1 MPEPA
6 DRLLP
11 DDPIIA
17 VVKVLPKGGV
27 QLPPEVRERLGM
39 KPGTKLIALA
49 AEGAVIMRRADVVLE
64 RRASRGIMGRL
75 RSVFTQVP
83 ISDAE

>member
-1 MPEPA
+1 M
-6 DRLLP
+6 P
-11 DDPIIA
+11 DDPIIIVA
-17 VVKVLPKGGV
+17 KVLPKGAV

-49 AEGAVIMRRADVVLE
+49 AEGAVVMRRADVVLE

-75 RSVFTQVP
+75 RSVFTRVP
-83 ISDAE
+83 IRDAER